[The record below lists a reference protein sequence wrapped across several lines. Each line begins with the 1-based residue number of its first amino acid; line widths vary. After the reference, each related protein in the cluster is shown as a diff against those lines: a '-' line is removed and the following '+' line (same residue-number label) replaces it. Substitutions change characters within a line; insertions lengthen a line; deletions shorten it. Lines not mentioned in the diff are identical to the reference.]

1 MMNILD
7 KIIES
12 KKDEVRVSKE
22 LVPVYKLEGSV
33 FFKRKM
39 PSFYKALAKPE
50 PSIIGEFKRKSPSK
64 GIINNSS
71 DVVQVAKGYKDA
83 GISAISVLTDHEFF
97 GGQKTDLEM
106 VAESIQ
112 IPLLRKD
119 FIIDEYQVIESKS
132 IGASAILLIAS
143 VLNKIEIKQ
152 LAALAHN
159 LGLDILF
166 EIHDEED
173 VEKIVPA
180 INIVGINNRNLN
192 NFEIDMDNSRK
203 MIDYLPQNC
212 IKVAESGLRS
222 HNDVNQLFKA
232 GFDAFLIGE
241 NFMRSNDPGL
251 TASQFIKDLKSG
263 LL

>member
-7 KIIES
+7 KIIEC
-12 KKDEVRVSKE
+12 KRDEVRVNKE
-22 LVPVYKLEGSV
+22 LVPVNKLEGSV

-39 PSFYKALAKPE
+39 PSFYNALAKPE

-64 GIINNSS
+64 GTINNSS
-71 DVVQVAKGYKDA
+71 DVVRVTKGYKDA
-83 GISAISVLTDHEFF
+83 GISAISILTDYEFF
-97 GGQKTDLEM
+97 GGQKIDLEM
-106 VAESIQ
+106 VAEFIH

-143 VLNKIEIKQ
+143 VLNKNEIKH
-152 LAALAHN
+152 LASMAHN

-166 EIHDEED
+166 EIHDETELD
-173 VEKIVPA
+173 KIVPA

-192 NFEIDMDNSRK
+192 NFEVSMDNSRK
-203 MIDYLPQNC
+203 LIDYLPENC

-222 HNDVNQLFKA
+222 HNDVNQLFKI

-251 TASQFIKDLKSG
+251 TASLFMNDLKSG